1 MKNIKCRATLS
12 YVYNLGEQ
20 TIQNVTNSNLVEG
33 EYREVIIRAKKF
45 IDATFFK
52 PGDIITHTLILSNV
66 GTFQAESLV
75 IEEDISSQNLL
86 TSSVH
91 IYSLDEFIY
100 EFYEKDNLF
109 IVNIAN
115 LNPDQTVVI
124 NFQTIVSE
132 TIELEKE
139 IRNKTKITIDKEIEN
154 YTNEVSVKQKY
165 AKLLCH
171 KTPIGVIYPNVNF
184 EYVLNIENIGNE
196 NALNVEISDQLPANF
211 VLEHLYFNDEEI
223 NEYLIEN
230 GLLKCKIPLV
240 SPKQK
245 VYLRVVGLIAK
256 GYK

>member
-12 YVYNLGEQ
+12 YVYNWGEQ

-45 IDATFFK
+45 IDAAFFK

-139 IRNKTKITIDKEIEN
+139 IRNKTKITIDKEI
-154 YTNEVSVKQKY
+154 YII
-165 AKLLCH
+165 LL
-171 KTPIGVIYPNVNF
+171 
-184 EYVLNIENIGNE
+184 
-196 NALNVEISDQLPANF
+196 
-211 VLEHLYFNDEEI
+211 FNLSI
-223 NEYLIEN
+223 
-230 GLLKCKIPLV
+230 
-240 SPKQK
+240 
-245 VYLRVVGLIAK
+245 
-256 GYK
+256 